1 MREINIVVAGTTASG
16 KTTIAEYIRQK
27 LEEIGISVD
36 LLDDNGMDIIDH
48 TSEEVT
54 ESLNQRLASMALNK
68 PAVRIRTA
76 QTLRARP

>member
-27 LEEIGISVD
+27 LEEVGISVN
-36 LLDDNGMDIIDH
+36 LMDDNGLGIIDH

-54 ESLNQRLASMALNK
+54 ETLNQRLAAINSHNT
-68 PAVRIRTA
+68 VVSIRTA
-76 QTLRARP
+76 QTLRPRP